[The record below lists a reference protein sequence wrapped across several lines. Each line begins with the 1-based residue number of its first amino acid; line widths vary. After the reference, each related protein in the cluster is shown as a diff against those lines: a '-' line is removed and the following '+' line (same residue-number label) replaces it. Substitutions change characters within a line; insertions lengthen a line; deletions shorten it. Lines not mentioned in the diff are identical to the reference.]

1 MNILYIIGNGFDLA
15 QDLKTKY
22 EDFYPYYLKCESPNE
37 AVKLMKKDIDEKVGD
52 WSDMELA
59 LGAFTKK
66 VNSEE
71 TLNELYFDLSDRLS
85 EYLKMESAK
94 YNFSRNTK
102 IINDFCEPY
111 HYLESLDE
119 RIYLDYISYGAKDG
133 REIGTI
139 NIVTLNYTNT
149 IEQFLSFPS
158 NDTYVYSSGKY
169 RIGNVCHIHGF
180 LDDTILLGVNDEQ
193 QIAND
198 LFKTEP
204 AVRDYLIKKEA
215 IASMRTYNELL
226 CENYINNSDIIVL
239 FGVSLGATDMYL
251 WDKIVN
257 RMNGLNMPLLVY
269 FQHSKEVIPNTRRQL
284 LGRKMV
290 AVRKFLYDR
299 MRIPEKLQSEARIL
313 IGYNKDIFK
322 IKRTNK

>member
-15 QDLKTKY
+15 QGLKTKY
-22 EDFYPYYLKCESPNE
+22 EDFYPYYLECDSPNE
-37 AVKLMKKDIDEKVGD
+37 AVKLMKKDINDKVGD
-52 WSDMELA
+52 WSDMEFA
-59 LGAFTKK
+59 LGAFTNQ

-85 EYLKMESAK
+85 EYLKMESDK
-94 YNFSRNTK
+94 YSFSRNTK

-119 RIYLDYISYGAKDG
+119 RIYRNYLSYGANDEHELG
-133 REIGTI
+133 II
-139 NIVTLNYTNT
+139 NIVTLNYTHT
-149 IEQFLSFPS
+149 IEQLLNFPS
-158 NDTYVYSSGKY
+158 KDTYVYVSGKY
-169 RIGNVCHIHGF
+169 RIGDVCHIHGV

-193 QIAND
+193 QIGND

-215 IASMRTYNELL
+215 IASMRTDNELL
-226 CENYINNSDIIVL
+226 CENYINTSDIIVL

-251 WDKIVN
+251 WEKIVN
-257 RMNGLNMPLLVY
+257 RMDSINKPLLVY
-269 FQHSKEVIPNTRRQL
+269 FQHSKETIPNNRRQL
-284 LGRKMV
+284 LGRKMA

-299 MRIPEKLQSEARIL
+299 MNIPEKLQLEKRIL

-322 IKRTNK
+322 IKTNK

>member
-1 MNILYIIGNGFDLA
+1 
-15 QDLKTKY
+15 
-22 EDFYPYYLKCESPNE
+22 
-37 AVKLMKKDIDEKVGD
+37 
-52 WSDMELA
+52 
-59 LGAFTKK
+59 
-66 VNSEE
+66 
-71 TLNELYFDLSDRLS
+71 
-85 EYLKMESAK
+85 
-94 YNFSRNTK
+94 
-102 IINDFCEPY
+102 
-111 HYLESLDE
+111 
-119 RIYLDYISYGAKDG
+119 
-133 REIGTI
+133 
-139 NIVTLNYTNT
+139 
-149 IEQFLSFPS
+149 
-158 NDTYVYSSGKY
+158 
-169 RIGNVCHIHGF
+169 

-226 CENYINNSDIIVL
+226 CENYINTSDIIVL

-251 WDKIVN
+251 WDKIVK